1 MNRNLILSL
10 FLIMIY
16 LNTSAQTNPIK
27 EILAQNPDLFKT
39 VLEAPNQKEVQ
50 IIYTQINRDKNNKA
64 HFKTFCYGL
73 NDEHY
78 FYPAST
84 VKLPT
89 AIFALEKLNELNI
102 KGLDKSTLM
111 KTGADF
117 GQQTKVDKDSSSASG
132 EPSVE
137 NYIKK
142 ILLVSDND
150 AFNRIYEF
158 VDRASINQKLQD
170 YGFQHS
176 KITNRLS
183 IGDGGENA
191 KHTNPID
198 FYTKD
203 ELVYH
208 KPAAFDPKEYSIKL
222 NNLTRGKGYLN
233 GNDSLINE
241 PFDFSEKNVFQ
252 LSDQHEL
259 MKRLMFPT
267 SFPKKKQFNLKAD
280 DYDFLYT
287 FMSKYPTESTH
298 PTYAQPAYYPA
309 YCKFLFYGADPKAAI
324 NPNIRI
330 FNKVGDSYGYTIDNI
345 YFIDYE
351 NHVEFILSAVIQS
364 NDNEIYNDNHYEYET
379 VCFPFMRN
387 LGEKIYELE
396 LNRIK
401 KNEPNFS
408 SFEKFR

>member
-1 MNRNLILSL
+1 MNA
-10 FLIMIY
+10 
-16 LNTSAQTNPIK
+16 SAQHHPIK
-27 EILAQNPDLFKT
+27 EILNQNPALFKT

-64 HFKTFCYGL
+64 HFKTFSYNL
-73 NDEHY
+73 NEEHY

-84 VKLPT
+84 VKLP
-89 AIFALEKLNELNI
+89 ASIFALEKLNELAI
-102 KGLDKSTLM
+102 KWLDKSTVM

-117 GQQTKVDKDSSSASG
+117 GQQTKVEKDTSSISG
-132 EPSVE
+132 EPSIE

-158 VDRASINQKLQD
+158 VDRATINKKLQD

-176 KITNRLS
+176 KITNRLA

-198 FYTKD
+198 FYNKS
-203 ELVYH
+203 ELIYH
-208 KPAAFDPKEYSIKL
+208 KPAAFDPKEYPIKL
-222 NNLTRGKGYLN
+222 NNLTRGKAYLDK
-233 GNDSLINE
+233 NDSLINE
-241 PFDFSEKNVFQ
+241 PFNFSGKNVFQ
-252 LSDQHEL
+252 LADQHEL
-259 MKRLMFPT
+259 MKRLIFPV
-267 SFPKKKQFNLKAD
+267 SYPKKKQFNLTSL

-287 FMSKYPTESTH
+287 YMSKYPTESTH
-298 PTYAQPAYYPA
+298 PSYNSPDFYPA
-309 YCKFLFYGADPKAAI
+309 YCKFLFYGADSNAVI

-330 FNKVGDSYGYTIDNI
+330 FNKVGDSYGYTIDNM
-345 YFIDYE
+345 YLIDYK

-364 NDNEIYNDNHYEYET
+364 NDNEIYNDNKYEYQT
-379 VCFPFMRN
+379 VCFPFMKN

-396 LNRIK
+396 LDRIK
-401 KNEPNFS
+401 KNEPNFK
-408 SFEKFR
+408 SFEKYR